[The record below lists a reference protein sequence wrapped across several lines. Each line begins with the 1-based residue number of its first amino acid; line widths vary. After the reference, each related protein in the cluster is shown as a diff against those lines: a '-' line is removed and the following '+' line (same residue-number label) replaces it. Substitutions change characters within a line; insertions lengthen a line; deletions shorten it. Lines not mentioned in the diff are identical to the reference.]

1 MNLLKHY
8 SAKIITITFLILSFF
23 DIKASDFMYEIG
35 KAHHLIKMNYP
46 IKNFK
51 QFPWD
56 EQLCDLLKESDFGKM
71 TNDELLN
78 FLNTKYSYL
87 GGDVRFTKQAIP
99 DIISDDK
106 SVYAYKHIGV
116 GFVSYLPMKR
126 KSSYYST
133 IIKVKPPD
141 SEVIPNSTY
150 RISDRVFLHI
160 QLPEKLK
167 KANYITSTT
176 ISEKELNLDRKET
189 RAASLLKCFFTYST
203 LLSAEQMQERKTL
216 LLELLAQS
224 NAITTKERNF
234 MDIMRLLVASFND
247 GHGVYFCNKK
257 IAPLVY
263 AHVSQYY
270 PKVSFEKSQDRITV
284 SALDSSLSQH
294 LKVGDELFSVNGM
307 SALDYLAY
315 QERFHSGA
323 TNSHKTSKVMAELIS
338 TWTKDSTFS
347 VVVKRENNLLETKLV
362 CSESRAFTTSKTA
375 VLPII
380 QRIDSK
386 THLINL
392 THKDFSYK
400 AFLKNLDS
408 IKTSDRLVL
417 NLVGYPN
424 YNADKVLSHF
434 IDTPISTP
442 DFKSQVSYSNSS
454 LKEWINDPWSIKPHK
469 EKVPGKELY
478 FLMGNNMSWPET
490 LLEMAKTY
498 KLGTTIGEPTFNSN
512 GDISFVKL
520 PAGTFLLTG
529 LKVERDG
536 LNPYPMTPDIH
547 AELNE
552 IDTTEKILNILN
564 SKNTK

>member
-8 SAKIITITFLILSFF
+8 SVKIITISFLFFSFF
-23 DIKASDFMYEIG
+23 EIKASDFMYEIG

-51 QFPWD
+51 KFPWD

-71 TNDELLN
+71 TNDELIN
-78 FLNTKYSYL
+78 YLNTKYNYL
-87 GGDVRFTKQAIP
+87 GGDVKFTKQPIT

-106 SVYAYKHIGV
+106 SVYSYKHIGV

-126 KSSYYST
+126 ESPYYST
-133 IIKVKPPD
+133 IIKVNHGNF
-141 SEVIPNSTY
+141 EVIATKSYQINDE
-150 RISDRVFLHI
+150 IFLSI
-160 QLPEKLK
+160 KLPEKLK

-176 ISEKELNLDRKET
+176 ISEKEFNLDRKET
-189 RAASLLKCFFTYST
+189 RTASLLKCFFTYST

-216 LLELLAQS
+216 LIELLAQS
-224 NAITTKERNF
+224 SKITKGRDF
-234 MDIMRLLVASFND
+234 MDIMGLLVASFND

-263 AHVSQYY
+263 GHVSQYY

-284 SALDSSLSQH
+284 SALDTSLSQH
-294 LKVGDELFSVNGM
+294 FKVGDELFSVNGM
-307 SALDYLAY
+307 SSSDYLTY
-315 QERFHSGA
+315 RERFHSGA
-323 TNSHKTSKVMAELIS
+323 TNSHKTSKAMTELIS

-347 VVVKRENNLLETKLV
+347 VVVKRDSNLLETKLI
-362 CSESRAFTTSKTA
+362 CSESKVYTDQKIVA
-375 VLPII
+375 LPAN

-386 THLINL
+386 TYLINL
-392 THKDFSYK
+392 THKDFTYK
-400 AFLKNLDS
+400 DFLKNLDS
-408 IKTSDRLVL
+408 IKTSDRVVFH
-417 NLVGYPN
+417 LVGYPN

-434 IDTPISTP
+434 IDAPISSP
-442 DFKSQVSYSNSS
+442 DFKSQISYSNSS

-469 EKVPGKELY
+469 EKVLGKELY

-490 LLEMAKTY
+490 LLEMIKTY

-512 GDISFVKL
+512 GDLSFIKL

-536 LNPYPMTPDIH
+536 LSPYPIIPDIH

-552 IDTTEKILNILN
+552 IDTVEKILNILN
-564 SKNTK
+564 TKNTN